1 MKYRCVSLFLCIG
14 LLISGCTTE
23 YNGQIN
29 NENAEVL
36 SMNDTPDLSYEVP
49 VSVPHILIDQ
59 VGYTTSGRKTAIFR
73 GSELP
78 DEFEVVDSGTG
89 EVVFSGKVKPKE
101 RATEAGDLIG
111 YADFTELAE
120 EGSYYIRGSI
130 FGRSYDFDIADDV
143 YDEVFTSAIDVLGN
157 TQTKKINVSFSRV
170 QSEQPEKILQG
181 GWITDVF
188 GNQDLKAASEVM
200 MTAMAAYEL
209 YTHSFMVKDEAGV
222 EDTTQIPQILVYLK
236 QQADWMQLLQDDK
249 TGGVY
254 AGIVVKNN
262 KSVPTYE
269 MAAIDETATASFA
282 ATMAKFSYIYK
293 KYDQQ
298 YASQCLKAADR
309 AWKYINKQQW
319 ADDENRQEAPE
330 AIMFSAAVEL
340 YRASG
345 WNTYHL
351 YAKKIMETNPTIT
364 DTPWATY
371 GSVTYLTTRHAVD
384 RKCCEIL
391 MKQLMSCAEDISAGA
406 RAGAYLT
413 EGDAELT
420 NTKELLWNMVILSI
434 ADYVITNHE
443 YATVIENHLHY
454 FFGCNPGAV
463 CLVQEDG
470 CDSVSEYGAGIQDN
484 IKLNAYHIFM
494 LSQIMNDR

>member
-1 MKYRCVSLFLCIG
+1 MKYRCVSLFLCLG
-14 LLISGCTTE
+14 LLISGCTIGN
-23 YNGQIN
+23 NGQIN
-29 NENAEVL
+29 SENAEVL

-59 VGYTTSGRKTAIFR
+59 VGYTISGKKTAIFR
-73 GSELP
+73 GTELP
-78 DEFEVVDSGTG
+78 DEFEVVNTETGDVVYSG
-89 EVVFSGKVKPKE
+89 EVKQKE
-101 RATEAGDLIG
+101 RANEAGDLIG

-120 EGSYYIRGSI
+120 EGTYYVRGSI
-130 FGRSYDFDIADDV
+130 FGRSYDFDIADNV
-143 YDEVFTSAIDVLGN
+143 YDEVFAKAIEQLGN

-181 GWITDVF
+181 GWITDDI
-188 GNQDLKAASEVM
+188 GNQDMKTASEVM
-200 MTAMAAYEL
+200 MTALASYEL
-209 YTHSFMVKDEAGV
+209 YTRSFTVKDEAGV
-222 EDTTQIPQILVYLK
+222 EATTQIPQILVYLK
-236 QQADWMQLLQDDK
+236 QQAEWMQLLQDDK
-249 TGGVY
+249 SGGVY
-254 AGIVVKNN
+254 AGIVAKNN
-262 KSVPTYE
+262 KSFPTYE
-269 MAAIDETATASFA
+269 IAPIDETATASFA

-319 ADDENRQEAPE
+319 ADAENRQEAPE

-351 YAKKIMETNPTIT
+351 YAKKIMETNPIVT
-364 DTPWATY
+364 DDSWSTY
-371 GSVTYLTTRHAVD
+371 ASVTYMTTRHAVD
-384 RKCCEIL
+384 RQYCETL
-391 MKQLMSCAEDISAGA
+391 MKQLMSHAEDISANA

-413 EGDAELT
+413 QGDAEFT
-420 NTKELLWNMVILSI
+420 NTKDLLWNMVILSI

-470 CDSVSEYGAGIQDN
+470 CDSMGEYGAGIQDN